1 MRYNIT
7 IEDEAVES
15 LFREILVQ
23 DYRSLMTDV
32 RVLKKKRKMSGL
44 EFYEQ
49 QDLDNNLHYKNAIEV
64 MLTYYLPHDKAQNI
78 IKELNNE

>member
-1 MRYNIT
+1 
-7 IEDEAVES
+7 
-15 LFREILVQ
+15 
-23 DYRSLMTDV
+23 
-32 RVLKKKRKMSGL
+32 MSGL

-78 IKELNNE
+78 IKEVNNE